1 MPRRVQ
7 NAHEQAQRAGEEE
20 ATPSTSEQQA
30 EATPPANNKRGRK
43 SAQATSE
50 EPAQE
55 PASNAPAEE
64 QPKQPAPPSL
74 AGLRGEDYVKA
85 LAGQP
90 SSTLQVPL
98 LPNERR
104 GDWERAKGQKIAVTT
119 HQLSAQPGTS
129 SHAWMEREHALAA
142 LIIEL
147 QRPGAT
153 RFDQID
159 LNGSPAHSAIDHL
172 TDYMNQARLR
182 AQVQTGKKWNA
193 AHIYLVPAEDA

>member
-1 MPRRVQ
+1 MPRRTPS
-7 NAHEQAQRAGEEE
+7 AHEPVQSAGEV
-20 ATPSTSEQQA
+20 
-30 EATPPANNKRGRK
+30 EATPPT
-43 SAQATSE
+43 SA
-50 EPAQE
+50 AQE
-55 PASNAPAEE
+55 PASSAPAEE
-64 QPKQPAPPSL
+64 QSRQPAPPSL

-90 SSTLQVPL
+90 SVTLQVPL

-119 HQLSAQPGTS
+119 RQLSAQPGTS
-129 SHAWMEREHALAA
+129 SRAWLEREHALAA

-159 LNGSPAHSAIDHL
+159 LNGSPARAAIDHL

-193 AHIYLVPAEDA
+193 AHLYLVPTEDA

>member
-1 MPRRVQ
+1 MPRRTQSTQEPAQ
-7 NAHEQAQRAGEEE
+7 NARE
-20 ATPSTSEQQA
+20 A
-30 EATPPANNKRGRK
+30 EAAP
-43 SAQATSE
+43 ATSE
-50 EPAQE
+50 APAAL
-55 PASNAPAEE
+55 PSASGTPAEE
-64 QPKQPAPPSL
+64 QPAPPAPPSL

-85 LAGQP
+85 LDGQP
-90 SSTLQVPL
+90 SLTLQVPL

-119 HQLSAQPGTS
+119 RQMSVQPGTT
-129 SHAWMEREHALAA
+129 SHAWLERDHALAA
-142 LIIEL
+142 LIIEH

-159 LNGSPAHSAIDHL
+159 LNGSPARSAIEHL
-172 TDYMNQARLR
+172 NDYMNQARLR